1 MSFHGER
8 KSHVSHT
15 EQTTYRRAIAYSF
28 LHTIINANS
37 SSLFLGFSKHAIG
50 MPSNIS
56 IWPCWRSCTIWCGF
70 WAISRSY
77 LIGHVAA
84 KHRRT
89 EDGVAPHIFWEDI
102 ATARR
107 QFLIQQNRAGIRIY
121 RNRALRN
128 SVWDGQLGAS
138 RPAEQYWGLL
148 TLLSSEKRSSWVGCS
163 PTTCVVKELAKLCWY
178 VLEWMWWSVMSQ
190 AHPHHI
196 HFNAHFTVS
205 RSLCHSHLEVL
216 LQRVPPRHHI
226 CVSSPEF
233 TL

>member
-1 MSFHGER
+1 MALECHL
-8 KSHVSHT
+8 
-15 EQTTYRRAIAYSF
+15 I
-28 LHTIINANS
+28 
-37 SSLFLGFSKHAIG
+37 SLSGLVEGVV
-50 MPSNIS
+50 PSDVDF
-56 IWPCWRSCTIWCGF
+56 WPIPK
-70 WAISRSY
+70 SY

-89 EDGVAPHIFWEDI
+89 EDRVAPHIFGQDI

-107 QFLIQQNRAGIRIY
+107 QFLVQQNGAGVRIC

-138 RPAEQYWGLL
+138 QRAEQYWGLL
-148 TLLSSEKRSSWVGCS
+148 TLLSSEKRSSWVACS

-190 AHPHHI
+190 AHPHHVY
-196 HFNAHFTVS
+196 FNAHFTVS